1 MRAPARKL
9 LKWGIVLVLAAI
21 AAAAL
26 ALLVLLSRASVETTA
41 HGAPTRLRLHLS
53 GGRDIA
59 IPVYVASGRRVRI
72 PGFLDGPVVRR
83 GTDGNWAATWFCE
96 DRVRHATL
104 PASELSLHVECA
116 GTRHAFPLY
125 SPQVPP
131 AVAPMPARVAVLSDL
146 EGNAAFLEK
155 ALHRLGV
162 VGADGQWAYGNG
174 HLVVLGDSVDRGRDV
189 FAVLWRL
196 HGLSG
201 QAALSGGAV
210 HVLLGNHE
218 QYMLRTNPSRAN
230 AEHLHALNA
239 MGGYRHAFAA
249 DTMIGDWLRQQP
261 VALKLGRVLFVHGG
275 VSPQVTRTGLGV
287 EQLNAAMQDYWNDG
301 SAHPPSPGL
310 DAVLGH
316 AGVTQ
321 YRGWFRALDDRYPK
335 ASDDEVG
342 EALGHFGASMA
353 VVGHTIVPGVE
364 RMRNDRVYAVDV
376 NSDESA
382 TEVLVF
388 EEGVPR
394 VIDIG
399 VARNLVDGEPAF
411 REFSLLDASDRR
423 LLFGMVRD
431 LRRLSALPHPY

>member
-1 MRAPARKL
+1 MRATARKL
-9 LKWGIVLVLAAI
+9 LKWGIVLLLAAI

-26 ALLVLLSRASVETTA
+26 AILVLLSRASVETTA
-41 HGAPTRLRLHLS
+41 HGAPTRLRLHLP

-59 IPVYVASGRRVRI
+59 IPVYVASGRQVRI
-72 PGFLDGPVVRR
+72 PGFLDGPIVRR
-83 GTDGNWAATWFCE
+83 GTDGNWSATWFCE
-96 DRVRHATL
+96 DRPHRSTL
-104 PASELSLHVECA
+104 PASALSLHVECA

-125 SPQVPP
+125 SPQLPP

-146 EGNAAFLEK
+146 EGNIAFLEQ
-155 ALHRLGV
+155 ALRRLGV
-162 VGADGQWAYGNG
+162 VGADGQWAYGGG

-201 QAALSGGAV
+201 QAGMAGGAV
-210 HVLLGNHE
+210 HVVLGNHE
-218 QYMLRTNPSRAN
+218 QYMLRANPSRAN

-249 DTMIGDWLRQQP
+249 DTMIGEWLRQQP
-261 VALKLGRVLFVHGG
+261 VALKLGSVLFVHGG
-275 VSPQVTRTGLGV
+275 ISPRVARTGLDVG
-287 EQLNAAMQDYWNDG
+287 QLNAAMQDYWNDTDP
-301 SAHPPSPGL
+301 HPPSPGL

-321 YRGWFRALDDRYPK
+321 YRGWFRALEGRYPE
-335 ASDDEVG
+335 ASDAQVAD
-342 EALGHFGASMA
+342 ALERFDARLA

-364 RMRNDRVYAVDV
+364 RMRNGRVYAVDV

-388 EEGVPR
+388 EDGRPR
-394 VIDIG
+394 VVDIG
-399 VARNLVDGEPAF
+399 VARDLVDGEPAF

-423 LLFGMVRD
+423 LLSGMVRD
-431 LRRLSALPHPY
+431 LRRLSALPYPY